1 MLGKYKK
8 VIVFAFVPLLAISLP
23 ISFAFKRS
31 RVEKSDPVV
40 FPTSF
45 DNDFFSN
52 FDEWFND
59 NVPFRDAFIEFYK
72 NSELTIEDAWF
83 KFLLMISGDSDFNYP
98 SSGSIEEIT
107 DPFLDK
113 GQPYFAPRYDGYV
126 IYGRDDWLFYSG
138 DGALENY
145 KGSDIYTDY
154 EMNKHME
161 KFIAVND
168 ICSDRN
174 IDVTFNIFPNKE
186 QVYADKMPSIRVT
199 NRAKKLQR
207 LEHYFSKNSN
217 LSFSYPIDEII
228 DSRSLGDVYLKED
241 THWNPLGAM
250 QGYSDIL
257 KGLNRNAPTYTY
269 KETTVQ
275 GGDLASMLSSSGSI
289 YTSYNVTYK
298 EDVTYMVIAD
308 GDRRYIETKSSLTD
322 GSRCVLIGDSF
333 RNALVPYVA
342 KDYENLTCIH
352 FDYLDSEYAQKE
364 IAKLK
369 AGDTLIVSSV
379 ERLYPALVKSLDFLK
394 SHLEK

>member
-1 MLGKYKK
+1 MLGKFKK

-23 ISFAFKRS
+23 ISFAFKRN
-31 RVEKSDPVV
+31 RVEKTDPVA
-40 FPTSF
+40 FPTNF
-45 DNDFFSN
+45 DNNFFTN

-59 NVPFRDAFIEFYK
+59 NVPFRDAFISFYK
-72 NSELTIEDAWF
+72 SCEQTIEDAWF
-83 KFLLMISGDSDFNYP
+83 KFLLMLSGNSDFNYP
-98 SSGSIEEIT
+98 SSGSIEDIT

-113 GQPYFAPRYDGYV
+113 GQPYYAPRYDGYV

-138 DGALENY
+138 DGSLENY

-161 KFIAVND
+161 KFNAIND
-168 ICSDRN
+168 ICNDRN
-174 IDVTFNIFPNKE
+174 IDVCFNVFPNKE

-207 LEHYFSKNSN
+207 VEHYFSKNSS

-228 DSRSLGDVYLKED
+228 DSRELGDVYLKED

-250 QGYSDIL
+250 QGYIDIL
-257 KGLNRNAPTYTY
+257 KGLNRAAPTYTY
-269 KETTVQ
+269 SETTVQ
-275 GGDLASMLSSSGSI
+275 GGDLASLLSSSGSI
-289 YTSYNVTYK
+289 YTSYNVSYK
-298 EDVTYMVIAD
+298 EDVTYEVVAD
-308 GDRRYIETKSSLTD
+308 GDRKYIETKSSLAD

-333 RNALVPYVA
+333 RNALVPYAA

-352 FDYLDSEYAQKE
+352 FDYLYSEYAQNE

-369 AGDTLIVSSV
+369 AGDTLIVLSA
-379 ERLYPALVKSLDFLK
+379 ERLYPALVNSLDYLA
-394 SHLEK
+394 SHLDK